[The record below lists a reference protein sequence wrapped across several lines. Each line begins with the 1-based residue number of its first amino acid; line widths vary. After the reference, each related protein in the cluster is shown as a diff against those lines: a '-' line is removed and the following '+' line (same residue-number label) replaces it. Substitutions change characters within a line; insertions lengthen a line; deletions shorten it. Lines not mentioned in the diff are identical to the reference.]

1 MKILYHHRIASKD
14 GQFVHIEE
22 MIKAL
27 RSLGHEI
34 IVVEPRQLALK
45 SFGKSSGGVGL
56 MRRFLPGFIHEI
68 LEFCYSFF
76 DFVKTFSYVIK
87 YRPDCIYERYNL
99 LFPSGIWVKKLFN
112 LPFLLEINAPLYY
125 ERSVNNGISFK
136 LLANWSELYVWK
148 NADFVLPVTEVLSKM
163 IQEKG
168 IHKDKCYVI
177 PNGIN
182 RGFLNRKVNS
192 RVLDELFLKD
202 KVVLG
207 FVGFIRKWHRL
218 DRVLDLVAEHQ
229 DKNLHLLIVG
239 DGPVKD
245 ELIEQANRLGIKDR
259 LTFTGVVERDRVADY
274 IDSFDIALQP
284 DVVEYASPLKAFEY
298 MALGK
303 AILAPNKS
311 NILEI
316 LENEVSA
323 ILFDPADD
331 NSFCRE
337 LLHLCDDE
345 ELRVRVGRGA
355 REAIDSKKLYWDEN
369 AKNVVALFEK
379 LMVS

>member
-27 RSLGHEI
+27 RSLGHDI

-56 MRRFLPGFIHEI
+56 MRRFLPGFIHEV

-76 DFVKTFSYVIK
+76 DFLKTCYYVLK

-99 LFPSGIWVKKLFN
+99 LFPSGVWVKKLFK

-136 LLANWSELYVWK
+136 LLANWSELYVWR

-182 RGFLNRKVNS
+182 RSFLNREIGAKV
-192 RVLDELFLKD
+192 VFLKD

-239 DGPVKD
+239 DGPVKE
-245 ELIEQANRLGIKDR
+245 ELIEQAKRLGIEDR
-259 LTFTGVVERDRVADY
+259 LTFTGVIERDGVADY

-316 LENEVSA
+316 LENDVSA
-323 ILFDPADD
+323 VLFDPTDE
-331 NSFCRE
+331 NSFYRE
-337 LLHLCDDE
+337 LLCLSDDKD
-345 ELRVRVGRGA
+345 LRARVGRGA

-369 AKNVVALFEK
+369 AKKVVSLFEK
-379 LMVS
+379 LMAS